1 MTSPFARNV
10 LTAAVASTLLLVICG
25 TYYRHNY
32 ILKLHID
39 NVGVYTYSSQ
49 PHMLLELLAVRS
61 GTSRFTSETIHNDLD
76 TFIAMVNWCFIMCFV
91 AVCVFLF

>member
-39 NVGVYTYSSQ
+39 NVDVHTYGS
-49 PHMLLELLAVRS
+49 HAVGTAGRS
-61 GTSRFTSETIHNDLD
+61 IWNKQIYIRDNS
-76 TFIAMVNWCFIMCFV
+76 
-91 AVCVFLF
+91 